1 MKKQQ
6 LGKAG
11 EELACRL
18 LKKQGYHLLEKN
30 YRCRHGEID
39 IVARHKNTL
48 VFVEV
53 RGKSGVSFG
62 SPEESVTGLKRQRL
76 VAAALDYIGSH
87 EGLPEDWRIDL
98 VAIQFDP
105 AGQRPV
111 RAEILQ
117 NVID

>member
-18 LKKQGYHLLEKN
+18 LKKQGYRLVEKN
-30 YRCRHGEID
+30 YRCSHGEID
-39 IVARHKNTL
+39 IVARHKDML

-53 RGKSGVSFG
+53 RGKSGASFG
-62 SPEESVTGLKRQRL
+62 SPEESVTKLKKQRL
-76 VAAALDYIGSH
+76 VAAALDYIASH
-87 EGLPEDWRIDL
+87 RGLPEDWRIDL
-98 VAIQFDP
+98 VAIQFNPEGGKP
-105 AGQRPV
+105 A

-117 NVID
+117 NIID